1 MAFIASVRAAD
12 GSRYWLTAQRGDI
25 RVWRVTDFDREAL
38 DDAAETVE
46 EALTLA
52 AADSGCGIVRSSY
65 RLIYGDDED
74 YRGRVDRVIDATA
87 ETATVKAEEVDGEG
101 SERGPRLGPT

>member
-1 MAFIASVRAAD
+1 MAFIALVRAAD

-25 RVWRVTDFDREAL
+25 RVWRVTDFDSEAL

-52 AADSGCGIVRSSY
+52 AANSGCGI
-65 RLIYGDDED
+65 
-74 YRGRVDRVIDATA
+74 DRVAI
-87 ETATVKAEEVDGEG
+87 G
-101 SERGPRLGPT
+101 

>member
-1 MAFIASVRAAD
+1 MRH
-12 GSRYWLTAQRGDI
+12 
-25 RVWRVTDFDREAL
+25 
-38 DDAAETVE
+38 
-46 EALTLA
+46 
-52 AADSGCGIVRSSY
+52 VRSSY

-101 SERGPRLGPT
+101 SERGTAGGLE